1 MKDSFDD
8 EDEDNESI
16 NNKSHEEKISSALY
30 DEDVDNLEDNIN
42 ISKINEDLNNKNV
55 INKEEK
61 TITYSKTSK
70 IQDSFKILVIGGKK
84 TGKKTIIKSV
94 TGEDYNEVINKKII
108 SMENNN
114 ISVEFI
120 LYDNFNKNYKSING
134 VIFVYSIKDK
144 NSFSDLSKYIDI
156 IEKETKGRL
165 LPKVILGTMKDQES
179 LARNV
184 SYEEGKT
191 FCKSKEINF
200 YEISSNES
208 KELIKI
214 IKNLIKI
221 EKIYTKY
228 KNFIFQ
234 SKINEKQFIS
244 SIKKNKLSLTKCENC
259 NKLYNIYVD
268 QYSHCISLYCKKC
281 RTYENYTYNDYEKL
295 KNKSL
300 KCYECKKE
308 KSEKN
313 SINFC
318 YDCKNYI
325 CNNCKKVHL
334 IKKKREKDKYL
345 IYPYNLVDFS
355 CNKHKR
361 FCYIYCKKCRKNI
374 CVKCESDS
382 WHLNHE
388 NETELYNIKEINELI
403 DKQKKNLI
411 NERKKYEGIKRYVDD
426 CFNSLRKYFDY
437 LILCK
442 EKEMNLK
449 EDMIKEFELYKY
461 NTRLIENI
469 QNLEFENNSLVY
481 SPECSWDIKLNCL
494 FEFFKQPIKMK
505 KIKLC
510 QKENI
515 KGPFETILPVDVKK
529 ISEKSDLKNNNGIST
544 EIATDICFLHKYK
557 QLNYFCVSFNTGSL
571 KIYNDED
578 IKLSR
583 VPKLIIKEFE
593 KNQAINSISKS
604 NYNEN
609 ILYLVGSYKI
619 VSILLKED
627 LKQYKKIK
635 EITLDTQNYKQVIQ
649 LDFYNSLII
658 TTNSNEIIIYDL
670 LEEKEKNITEE
681 LNPNQEKEI
690 IYLEK
695 ISDNKIIIKFSQEN
709 FLGNVEVD
717 FGRETMKDLLY
728 PNGAFEENNLSISQR
743 FNSTICNLEESSEII
758 WTIISFK
765 DDNNNLGKTD
775 KDKNKTFD
783 KNMIYLGKISEEYLL
798 FFNKKNKELV
808 LFDFEESLEIFS
820 FKFNSQLKPINS
832 MTMSLRRN
840 LLDLLILC
848 EDGYL
853 VQGVLNLRIAIFYL
867 LGRTK
872 ITNEKNN
879 KDLVEA
885 ENSKINKIETEE
897 EEVEQEEKTEIVK
910 IIKLAKRNF
919 LLVNNYD
926 QLYNMKV

>member
-1 MKDSFDD
+1 M
-8 EDEDNESI
+8 
-16 NNKSHEEKISSALY
+16 
-30 DEDVDNLEDNIN
+30 
-42 ISKINEDLNNKNV
+42 
-55 INKEEK
+55 
-61 TITYSKTSK
+61 
-70 IQDSFKILVIGGKK
+70 
-84 TGKKTIIKSV
+84 
-94 TGEDYNEVINKKII
+94 
-108 SMENNN
+108 
-114 ISVEFI
+114 
-120 LYDNFNKNYKSING
+120 
-134 VIFVYSIKDK
+134 
-144 NSFSDLSKYIDI
+144 
-156 IEKETKGRL
+156 
-165 LPKVILGTMKDQES
+165 
-179 LARNV
+179 
-184 SYEEGKT
+184 
-191 FCKSKEINF
+191 
-200 YEISSNES
+200 
-208 KELIKI
+208 
-214 IKNLIKI
+214 
-221 EKIYTKY
+221 
-228 KNFIFQ
+228 
-234 SKINEKQFIS
+234 
-244 SIKKNKLSLTKCENC
+244 
-259 NKLYNIYVD
+259 
-268 QYSHCISLYCKKC
+268 
-281 RTYENYTYNDYEKL
+281 
-295 KNKSL
+295 
-300 KCYECKKE
+300 
-308 KSEKN
+308 
-313 SINFC
+313 
-318 YDCKNYI
+318 
-325 CNNCKKVHL
+325 
-334 IKKKREKDKYL
+334 
-345 IYPYNLVDFS
+345 
-355 CNKHKR
+355 
-361 FCYIYCKKCRKNI
+361 
-374 CVKCESDS
+374 
-382 WHLNHE
+382 
-388 NETELYNIKEINELI
+388 I

-461 NTRLIENI
+461 NNRLIENI

-505 KIKLC
+505 QIKLC

-681 LNPNQEKEI
+681 INPNQEKEI

-853 VQGVLNLRIAIFYL
+853 VQGVLDLRIAIFYL